1 MKNFFFALC
10 LAWRQLIFEK
20 GKLIAAVLGITFACV
35 LIFMQLGFRDAL
47 FGSVAKM
54 PSSINGDLFIQ
65 HQQSEALWRV
75 VPFPRSEMMRAF
87 QVRAGLKPSGKA
99 SPVGDIP
106 KRISPGRTMS

>member
-65 HQQSEALWRV
+65 HRERLCVKSFHA
-75 VPFPRSEMMRAF
+75 
-87 QVRAGLKPSGKA
+87 
-99 SPVGDIP
+99 
-106 KRISPGRTMS
+106 